1 MPSPRFSL
9 VIPTRDRASTLAY
22 ALRTCLSQEFEDFE
36 VVVSDNDSPPATR
49 EVVESFGDRRI
60 KYVRTPNA
68 LAMTDSL
75 EFAVSHATGEY
86 ITIIGDD
93 DGYLPHSLREMDR
106 ILRLTDTP
114 ALRWD
119 AVVYN
124 WPDIAPQRYAKP
136 NALLLPLRMLACDYH
151 FIERQESHP
160 RIAEA
165 AQYKIGYADLPMI
178 YCSVIHCEVFRKL
191 RRQTGRFFKSRTPDV
206 YAAFAVAHAAGCY
219 HTLNAPLAIVGTSG
233 KSTGIAR
240 HFVRG
245 KSALDQ
251 DFRTLNDR
259 AGHALHP
266 MVPDLPPIPSAV
278 GDAFLYAKEALFPDD
293 PELSLDRKRMIEGC
307 LAEVDAQAEEEWRH
321 ALETCQATLAD
332 NADLREWFDSTW
344 GSQSWASLPKR
355 ELRQAEKRYGGNYLC
370 LDAAE
375 FGVSDI
381 VGVSELCEKL
391 FGYQRHGMDARLHT
405 RGPTMNTILDQLQA
419 ISKERERIILNQE
432 DQCAKHRAYI
442 DELTERIGALECELA
457 TWPSMRR
464 VVRRALRGILPRS
477 KPRAAA

>member
-1 MPSPRFSL
+1 MSSPRFSI
-9 VIPTRDRASTLAY
+9 VIPTRDRAATLAY

-36 VVVSDNDSPPATR
+36 VVVSDNDSPPMTR
-49 EVVESFGDRRI
+49 ELAESFGDRRI
-60 KYVRTPNA
+60 KYVRTPAA

-75 EFAVSHATGEY
+75 EFAVSHATGEFV
-86 ITIIGDD
+86 TIIGDD

-106 ILRLTDTP
+106 ILRLTDAR

-151 FIERQESHP
+151 FIERHESRP
-160 RIAEA
+160 CIAEA

-178 YCSVIHCEVFRKL
+178 YCSVIHREVFEKL
-191 RRQTGRFFKSRTPDV
+191 HRETGRFFKSRTPDV
-206 YAAFAVAHAAGCY
+206 YAAFAVAQAAGVY

-245 KSALDQ
+245 ESAIDR
-251 DFRTLNDR
+251 DFRTLNDQ

-266 MVPDLPPIPSAV
+266 IVPDLPPIPSAV
-278 GDAFLYAKEALFPDD
+278 ADAFLYAKEALFADD
-293 PELSLDRKRMIEGC
+293 AELSLDRKRMIEGC
-307 LAEVDAQAEEEWRH
+307 LGGIDLETEEEWRH
-321 ALETCQATLAD
+321 ALDVCRATLAD
-332 NADLREWFDSTW
+332 DAELQAWFETTY
-344 GSQSWASLPKR
+344 GSQSFTSLAKR
-355 ELRQAEKRYGGNYLC
+355 EHKQAAKRYGGNYLC
-370 LDAAE
+370 LDASE

-391 FGYQRHGMDARLHT
+391 FGYQRDGMDARLHS
-405 RGPTMNTILDQLQA
+405 RGPAMSTILDELQA
-419 ISKERERIILNQE
+419 ILKERERIIFDLE
-432 DQCAKHRAYI
+432 DLSAKRLALI
-442 DELTERIGALECELA
+442 EELIRRIRALEGDLE
-457 TWPSMRR
+457 TWPSVRR
-464 VVRRALRGILPRS
+464 VVRTALRSILPNS

>member
-1 MPSPRFSL
+1 MPCPRFSI
-9 VIPTRDRASTLAY
+9 VIPTRDRAATLAY

-36 VVVSDNDSPPATR
+36 VIVSDNDSPPMTR
-49 EVVESFGDRRI
+49 EVAESFGDRRI
-60 KYVRTPNA
+60 KYVRTPAA

-75 EFAVSHATGEY
+75 EFAVGHATGEF

-106 ILRLTDTP
+106 ILRLTDTR

-136 NALLLPLRMLACDYH
+136 NALLLPLRLLACDYH
-151 FIERQESHP
+151 FIERQESRP

-178 YCSVIHCEVFRKL
+178 YCSVIHREVFQKL
-191 RRQTGRFFKSRTPDV
+191 HRETGRFFKSRTPDV
-206 YAAFAVAHAAGCY
+206 YAAFAVAHAAGFY

-240 HFVRG
+240 HFVKG
-245 KSALDQ
+245 KSAIDQ
-251 DFRTLNDR
+251 DFRTLNEQ

-266 MVPDLPPIPSAV
+266 VVPDLPPIPSAV
-278 GDAFLYAKEALFPDD
+278 GDAFLYAKEALFPND
-293 PELSLDRKRMIEGC
+293 PELSLDRKRMMEEC
-307 LAEVDAQAEEEWRH
+307 LGDVDLENEEEWQQ
-321 ALETCQATLAD
+321 ALEVCRATLAD
-332 NADLREWFDSTW
+332 DADLRSWFEATY
-344 GSQSWASLPKR
+344 GSLSMASRSRR
-355 ELRQAEKRYGGNYLC
+355 ERKQPEKRYGGNYLC
-370 LDAAE
+370 LDASE
-375 FGVSDI
+375 FGVTDV

-405 RGPTMNTILDQLQA
+405 PGPTMNTILDQLQA
-419 ISKERERIILNQE
+419 ILKEREQIILTQE

-442 DELTERIGALECELA
+442 DELTERIGALERELA
-457 TWPSMRR
+457 MWPSMRR
-464 VVRRALRGILPRS
+464 VVRRALRSFLPSS